1 MQFDHHGN
9 KTRDVSW
16 LIGSGCSV
24 RRLVEELANC
34 EVRCA
39 NCHRRRTAVAQNWFR
54 VRASVGEQAER
65 VAGGVEHHAD
75 FVLGLEVGLG
85 GAVL

>member
-39 NCHRRRTAVAQNWFR
+39 NCHRRRTAVA
-54 VRASVGEQAER
+54 
-65 VAGGVEHHAD
+65 
-75 FVLGLEVGLG
+75 
-85 GAVL
+85 